1 MCGLTSDLL
10 LRMGLQ
16 PLPAKRAEATP
27 VVLSMNRRSYP
38 HRFPVWELSGVSIQ
52 YRVIIHEV
60 LAGGPRGN
68 TPTVKDA
75 MRTI

>member
-16 PLPAKRAEATP
+16 PLPAKRSEATP
-27 VVLSMNRRSYP
+27 VVLTMNRQSHP
-38 HRFPVWELSGVSIQ
+38 HRSPAWELRGVSVQ
-52 YRVIIHEV
+52 YRVDIHEV
-60 LAGGPRGN
+60 LAGGPRGK
-68 TPTVKDA
+68 TPAVKDS